1 MAEKRIT
8 VACPQCGTYT
18 ELERGFF
25 RWKNTDCRGCGSKI
39 TFDSAGT
46 QVVAC
51 ENCRKSVVFDAAKKN
66 DCPVCHAKLS
76 GQRERLAVGCP
87 TCSLPVYY
95 HLGDEEATCINC
107 GESFNP
113 GIENRKQESI
123 MANDAPD
130 VKMPGLL
137 PEGELFWKHPME
149 QMPINTRVVAKSGMY
164 AVCLQGSTPIFVV
177 DGQSV
182 QLSETPLRN
191 DAHAYNGAVNSMV
204 DADIYFVR
212 SAFSAKF
219 RWGGASPMTDRY
231 NETTTF
237 AYSGYAEIDRIT
249 DPAAF
254 LRFIRFDPEVRV
266 DDFRMRRMKDFNA
279 EEPGP
284 FAATLRDRI
293 RSVCQGALANVRDRL
308 GLTGEQML
316 DHKAEIFAE
325 IQREANLA
333 LAEWGIS
340 VRNVTGE
347 FNKAGTVIRQ
357 DRLEKRLAG
366 ALSWKLPRPVTVHLK
381 GVQHATA
388 TLVID
393 GSLYVTVHDVDRLN
407 RCKEAPSWRDES
419 RSDSFAR
426 DEVTRYVGDALL
438 GRFSADL
445 QQLIDDLCPPL
456 YMLQSHTGYLASQ
469 ALRLLNQ
476 DGGFFASR
484 GMSASDLS
492 ISITVGD
499 KSPAYESREKLIT
512 FEDELMIRER
522 METLTREYEGRK
534 DTAETDDAIHRGQN
548 AMRRGTAE
556 TDQAIHAM
564 ANQARL
570 EEARAGFAQQKQL
583 RDLRNAAEAD
593 NLRRNIDFDAWRG
606 QQRMQEEREA
616 AEYARARRAQ
626 LHQQESETSRATHER
641 DLFAIA
647 QQIEQSKLDWREK
660 LDAYARLQRSF
671 VFQDEM
677 EQRNVTAESEAR
689 AARLAMQLRAE
700 DIQVMDNLRY
710 EEALREEE
718 IAKIRFARQ
727 MEERRQDMAEETA
740 RLQAQFERERALAAE
755 QEQRMKSRE
764 EVETLKLML
773 EYLAKSGAQQ
783 VTAEHL
789 RNARAE
795 AQRTWQR
802 EHEQEERKAAE
813 ARRQEQMSA
822 EREMADRAMQLTQQL
837 MQMQKELEG
846 KRIDASV
853 QGAQAQKPV
862 DVNILLETLSGLCK
876 NISAP
881 AAPKPAEEKN
891 PMAGLDKWLDGMLS
905 KMSSFAAAQPSAAT
919 PTTPAAPAGGYTPYT
934 PVSYGSF
941 GSQMGGDTRTCGRCG
956 KAFSATAYMC
966 PHCHWHP

>member
-25 RWKNTDCRGCGSKI
+25 RWKNTECRGCGTKI

-46 QVVAC
+46 QVVTC
-51 ENCRKSVVFDAAKKN
+51 ENCRKSVVYDAARKN
-66 DCPVCHAKLS
+66 DCPVCHAKLNE
-76 GQRERLAVGCP
+76 QRERLAVGCP

-95 HLGDEEATCINC
+95 HLGDTEATCLNC

-113 GIENRKQESI
+113 QIEDRKQESI

-137 PEGELFWKHPME
+137 PENELFWKHPME
-149 QMPINTRVVAKSGMY
+149 QMPLNTRVVAKSGMY
-164 AVCLQGSTPIFVV
+164 AVCLQGSTPVFVV

-191 DAHAYNGAVNSMV
+191 DAYAYNGAANNMVN
-204 DADIYFVR
+204 ADIYFVR
-212 SAFSAKF
+212 GAFSAKF

-254 LRFIRFDPEVRV
+254 LRFINFDPEVRV
-266 DDFRMRRMKDFNA
+266 NDFRMQRMKDFNA
-279 EEPGP
+279 EEPGRC
-284 FAATLRDRI
+284 AVTLRDRI

-316 DHKAEIFAE
+316 DHKDEIFAE
-325 IQREANLA
+325 IQREANYA
-333 LAEWGIS
+333 LAEWGIA
-340 VRNVTGE
+340 VRNVSGE

-366 ALSWKLPRPVTVHLK
+366 ALSWKLPRPVMVHLREAA
-381 GVQHATA
+381 HATA
-388 TLVID
+388 SLNID
-393 GSLYVTVHDVDRLN
+393 GSLYVTVHDVDKLN
-407 RCKEAPSWRDES
+407 RCKEAPGWRDES

-438 GRFSADL
+438 GRFSADI

-456 YMLQSHTGYLASQ
+456 YMLQSHTGYLAAQ
-469 ALRLLNQ
+469 ALRVLNQ
-476 DGGFFASR
+476 EGGYFHSR
-484 GMSASDLS
+484 GMSVGDLS
-492 ISITVGD
+492 ITISVGQ
-499 KSPAYESREKLIT
+499 KSAAYESREKLIT

-522 METLTREYEGRK
+522 MENLTRGYESRK
-534 DTAETDDAIHRGQN
+534 DDADTDDAIHRGQN

-556 TDQAIHAM
+556 TDQAIHNM

-570 EEARAGFAQQKQL
+570 EEARAGFAQQKQM
-583 RDLRNAAEAD
+583 RDLRNAAEVD
-593 NLRRNIDFDAWRG
+593 TLRRSIDYDAWRS
-606 QQRMQEEREA
+606 QERLQEEREE
-616 AEYARARRAQ
+616 AEYARRRRAQ
-626 LHQQESETSRATHER
+626 MHQQESETARATHER

-660 LDAYARLQRSF
+660 LDAYARLQRGVAF
-671 VFQDEM
+671 RDEI
-677 EQRNVTAESEAR
+677 EQRDVTAESEAR
-689 AARLAMQLRAE
+689 AVRLAMQLRAE
-700 DIQVMDNLRY
+700 DRQTMDNLRY
-710 EEALREEE
+710 EEALRDEE
-718 IAKIRFARQ
+718 IAKIRFARE
-727 MEERRQDMAEETA
+727 MEKRRQDMADETA
-740 RLQAQFERERALAAE
+740 RLQAEFERERALAAE

-773 EYLAKSGAQQ
+773 EYLTKSGAQQ

-789 RNARAE
+789 RNARADAE
-795 AQRTWQR
+795 RTWQR
-802 EHEQEERKAAE
+802 EHEQAERRAAE
-813 ARRQEQMSA
+813 ARRQEQASA
-822 EREMADRAMQLTQQL
+822 EKEMAERAMQMTQQL
-837 MQMQKELEG
+837 LQMQKELES

-862 DVNILLETLSGLCK
+862 DVNILLQTLGTLCQ
-876 NISAP
+876 NITAP
-881 AAPKPAEEKN
+881 AAKPAEEKN
-891 PMAGLDKWLDGMLS
+891 PLAGLDQWLDGMIA
-905 KMSSFAAAQPSAAT
+905 KMSAMAPAAA
-919 PTTPAAPAGGYTPYT
+919 PAAPAGGYGTPYGGYT
-934 PVSYGSF
+934 PAPAPAYGSSF
-941 GSQMGGDTRTCGRCG
+941 GSQMGGGRICGRCG
-956 KAFSATAYMC
+956 KEFSATAYMC